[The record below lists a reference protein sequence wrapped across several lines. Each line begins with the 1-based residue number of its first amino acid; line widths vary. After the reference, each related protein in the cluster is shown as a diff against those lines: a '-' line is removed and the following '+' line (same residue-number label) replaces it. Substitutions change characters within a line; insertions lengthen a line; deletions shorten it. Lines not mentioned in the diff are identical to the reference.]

1 MKRYFFFWN
10 ICLCALLLFSG
21 LYCAQAFAGNDSAAR
36 PGKCTITSGGHTYT
50 YKPSDCIITSE
61 KDGDISWYVIE
72 KKNGS
77 PLLEEILSVSIV
89 EMSPEE
95 ADVSGVTTF
104 GVNSRWG
111 QAKRDGSCW
120 AGEDFRICIE

>member
-1 MKRYFFFWN
+1 MKRYFFFSN
-10 ICLCALLLFSG
+10 ICLSTLLLVSG
-21 LYCAQAFAGNDSAAR
+21 LYCAQASAADDNAGR

-50 YKPSDCIITSE
+50 CKPSECIIKAE
-61 KDGDISWYVIE
+61 KDGDTNWYVIE
-72 KKNGS
+72 KKNGK